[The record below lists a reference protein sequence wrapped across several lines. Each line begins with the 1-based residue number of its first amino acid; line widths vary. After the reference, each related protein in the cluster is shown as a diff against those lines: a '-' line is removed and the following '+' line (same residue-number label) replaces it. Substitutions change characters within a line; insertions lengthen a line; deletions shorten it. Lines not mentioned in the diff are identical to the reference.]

1 MCMYGNGV
9 THCYMSEEGGS
20 YATVP
25 NEDMGLFRIE
35 RSSNS
40 NNSTEVNRGIIM
52 GILYSYAWISLII

>member
-1 MCMYGNGV
+1 MYGNGV
-9 THCYMSEEGGS
+9 THCYMSDDEGGS

-52 GILYSYAWISLII
+52 GILYSYA

>member
-1 MCMYGNGV
+1 MYGNGV

-52 GILYSYAWISLII
+52 GILYSYA